1 MDHPEEA
8 ATLTASRVIT
18 ATVLLICSAGCRDYG
33 TTADQA
39 VCRVFRDFERI
50 EGPPTPAEAKEAVAK
65 LRNSG
70 TPNDPQL
77 ATIAR
82 KASVTGGNQV
92 AVFGDKLGVL
102 KRSCAGVGV
111 ELRGDQ

>member
-8 ATLTASRVIT
+8 ATLTSWRLIA
-18 ATVLLICSAGCRDYG
+18 ATMLLVCSSGCRDYG

-39 VCRVFRDFERI
+39 VCGVFRDFERI
-50 EGPPTPAEAKEAVAK
+50 EGPPTPADAKEAVAK

-70 TPNDPQL
+70 TPDDPQL

-82 KASVTGGNQV
+82 KAFAAENQV
-92 AVFGDKLGVL
+92 AIFESEPGGL
-102 KRSCAGVGV
+102 KRSCAEVGV
-111 ELRGDQ
+111 DLQGYE